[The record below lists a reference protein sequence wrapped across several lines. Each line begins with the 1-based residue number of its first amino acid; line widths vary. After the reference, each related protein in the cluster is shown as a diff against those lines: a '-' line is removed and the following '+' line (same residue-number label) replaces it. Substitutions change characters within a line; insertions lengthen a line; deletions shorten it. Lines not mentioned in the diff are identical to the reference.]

1 MLGHLLR
8 IFSGKT
14 LRRNVA
20 MSERCRTASRTP
32 QSPRPLGFLRV
43 STMRATPSSIAVRFA
58 IAGVAFL
65 AVTSCE
71 RERRDFA
78 TNPTDST
85 TADPVRMSQVVPGGS
100 EKYSQQINPSE
111 DNAYALAEGKRLFSW
126 YNCVGCHA
134 QGGGGSGPAL
144 MDDVWIY
151 GSEPANIFA
160 TIVEGRPNGMPSFGG
175 HIPDEQVWQ
184 LVAYVRSMSGLVP
197 KDAAPSRNDDI
208 QSKPGENR
216 NDPVTPALAAPPA
229 SSERSQ

>member
-1 MLGHLLR
+1 
-8 IFSGKT
+8 
-14 LRRNVA
+14 
-20 MSERCRTASRTP
+20 
-32 QSPRPLGFLRV
+32 
-43 STMRATPSSIAVRFA
+43 MRATPSSIAVRLA

-151 GSEPANIFA
+151 GSAPVNVFA
-160 TIVEGRPNGMPSFGG
+160 SIVEGRPNGMPAFGER
-175 HIPDEQVWQ
+175 ISERQAWE
-184 LVAYVRSMSGLVP
+184 LAAYVRSMSGLVSQQV
-197 KDAAPSRNDDI
+197 APNRSDSINAKQPESEVKRQPPVNV
-208 QSKPGENR
+208 STPG
-216 NDPVTPALAAPPA
+216 
-229 SSERSQ
+229 Q

>member
-1 MLGHLLR
+1 MKRVLTTIVASMIVALAACQR
-8 IFSGKT
+8 ES
-14 LRRNVA
+14 RNFEPTVGA
-20 MSERCRTASRTP
+20 SITPPQIRMSELQPVHTNAQPPTP
-32 QSPRPLGFLRV
+32 KHD
-43 STMRATPSSIAVRFA
+43 TN
-58 IAGVAFL
+58 AF
-65 AVTSCE
+65 
-71 RERRDFA
+71 
-78 TNPTDST
+78 
-85 TADPVRMSQVVPGGS
+85 
-100 EKYSQQINPSE
+100 
-111 DNAYALAEGKRLFSW
+111 ALAEGKRLYAW
-126 YNCVGCHA
+126 YNCNGCHA
-134 QGGGGSGPAL
+134 NGGGDKGPAL